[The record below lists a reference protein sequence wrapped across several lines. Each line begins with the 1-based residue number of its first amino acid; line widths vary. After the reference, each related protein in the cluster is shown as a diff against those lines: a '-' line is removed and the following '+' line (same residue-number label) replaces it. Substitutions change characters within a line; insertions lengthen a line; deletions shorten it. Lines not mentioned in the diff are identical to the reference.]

1 MKQAFFNTEKRSGS
15 VLRVQ
20 KADKIEG
27 TVRVPGDKS
36 ISHRAVMFGA
46 LAEGTT
52 QISGFLAGA
61 DCLST
66 IDCFR
71 RMGIDIVQSGDQ
83 VTVRGKG
90 WWGLEEP
97 ERKLDVGNSGTTIRL
112 LTGILSTQPFHT
124 VIEGDESIAKRPMR
138 RVVGP
143 LREMGAKI
151 DGRKNGEFTPLSI
164 RGQELTG
171 IHYQS
176 PVASA
181 QIKSA
186 ILLAGLQAKGTTT
199 VEEPHTSR
207 DHTERMLRAFGV
219 EVKTEGTRVSVSGGQ
234 TLKGRAITV
243 PGDISS
249 AAFLIAAVMMV
260 PGSSLVIEQV
270 GINPTRTGIIDVVKA
285 MGGRIEIVGE
295 RVLNEEPVADLHVY
309 HSQLSGT
316 VIEGDLIPRLID
328 EIPVIAV
335 MATQASGQTII
346 RDAAEL
352 KVKETDRIATVVSQ
366 LTKFGAKVTPTEDGM
381 VIEGNTKLTGAA
393 IDSMGDHRIGMAM
406 AIAGLA
412 AVGET
417 TVANAEAINVSFP
430 GFAELL
436 ASISKPAHS

>member
-1 MKQAFFNTEKRSGS
+1 MLTIQPAKRIQGET
-15 VLRVQ
+15 Q
-20 KADKIEG
+20 
-27 TVRVPGDKS
+27 VPGDKS

-52 QISGFLAGA
+52 RISGFLQGA

-66 IDCFR
+66 IDCFS
-71 RMGIDIVQSGDQ
+71 RMGVSIKREGDH
-83 VTVRGKG
+83 VTVHGKG
-90 WWGLEEP
+90 WFGLQEP
-97 ERKLDVGNSGTTIRL
+97 NQKLDVGNSGTTIRL
-112 LTGILSTQPFHT
+112 MSGILATQPFHC
-124 VIEGDESIAKRPMR
+124 VVEGDESIAKRPMR

-164 RGQELTG
+164 RGGDLKG
-171 IHYQS
+171 ITYVS

-186 ILLAGLQAKGTTT
+186 ILLAGLQADGTTI
-199 VEEPHTSR
+199 VEEPSLSR

-219 EVKTEGTRVSVSGGQ
+219 EVGQSGKSVSVQGGQ
-234 TLKGRAITV
+234 KLIGREISV

-249 AAFLIAAVMMV
+249 AAFLIAAVMML
-260 PGSSLVIEQV
+260 PESELLITNV
-270 GINPTRTGIIDVVKA
+270 GINPTRTGIIDVVRA
-285 MGGRIEIVGE
+285 MGGTIELRNERIV
-295 RVLNEEPVADLHVY
+295 NEEPVADIYVAYTKLH
-309 HSQLSGT
+309 GT

-335 MATQASGQTII
+335 MATQAVGETII

-366 LTKFGAKVTPTEDGM
+366 LGKFGAKVQPTDDGM
-381 VIEGNTKLTGAA
+381 IITGECVLHGTE
-393 IDSMGDHRIGMAM
+393 INSMGDHRIGMAM

-412 AVGET
+412 SQGET
-417 TVANAEAINVSFP
+417 IVRQAEAIDVSFP
-430 GFAELL
+430 GFANLL
-436 ASISKPAHS
+436 ASICQR